1 MRHLLTII
9 LSFLLLG
16 CLKSQTS
23 PEFFKSD
30 EKCYVVVESSFS
42 LKGKFKEM
50 LKEAL
55 EDKKSGIEDL
65 NLEYEENDD
74 GIQDGQGTFTYVKG
88 TFTYFNG
95 DKYEGEWKDW
105 RHHGQGTFTWI

>member
-1 MRHLLTII
+1 
-9 LSFLLLG
+9 
-16 CLKSQTS
+16 
-23 PEFFKSD
+23 
-30 EKCYVVVESSFS
+30 
-42 LKGKFKEM
+42 M

-74 GIQDGQGTFTYVKG
+74 GIQDGQGTFTYAKG

-105 RHHGQGTFTWI
+105 VHHGQGTFTWIEGDRYEGGWKDGEFHGQGTLTCRDERGDKFEYEGEFMYC

>member
-16 CLKSQTS
+16 CLKSLTT
-23 PEFFKSD
+23 PESFKSD

-42 LKGKFKEM
+42 SKEKFKEM

-74 GIQDGQGTFTYVKG
+74 GIQDGQGTFTYAKG

-105 RHHGQGTFTWI
+105 KHHGQGT